1 MSIENAILELAKSI
15 NFHAETLR
23 EINKPVEIIKQESK
37 SEIIEQESKSET
49 IKTPKKSKKVE
60 TVILVDPAKPDSDET
75 ILSKVESRQSELFEI
90 NVIKDV
96 NLVSDLSKT
105 VTSEMCKTLAKEK
118 MAAGVDRT
126 KIKLLITEMGAE
138 SIADLTDRNLVEF
151 YTKLEALK

>member
-23 EINKPVEIIKQESK
+23 EINKPVEII
-37 SEIIEQESKSET
+37 EQESKSET

-60 TVILVDPAKPDSDET
+60 TIVSIDPAKPDSDET
-75 ILSKVESRQSELFEI
+75 LDSKVESRQSELFEI

-96 NLVSDLSKT
+96 TVSDLSKT
-105 VTSEMCKTLAKEK
+105 ITSEMCKNLAKEK

-151 YTKLEALK
+151 YTKLEKIK

>member
-23 EINKPVEIIKQESK
+23 EINKPVEII
-37 SEIIEQESKSET
+37 EQESKSET

-60 TVILVDPAKPDSDET
+60 TTVSVDSEKPVSDET

-96 NLVSDLSKT
+96 TVSDLSKT
-105 VTSEMCKTLAKEK
+105 ITSEMCKTLAKEK

-151 YTKLEALK
+151 YTKLEKIK